1 MSDIIVVGGGAAGM
15 TAAIFAAQNGAP
27 NNSNVLL
34 LEKNERLGR
43 KLAITGKG
51 RCNVTNNCDL
61 QTLLENIPNNARFLY
76 GAFSRWSP
84 QDTMRFFEELGV
96 PLKTERGQRVFPVS
110 DKAAD
115 IVNALTKRLGELNV
129 TIKRENVRS
138 LMIENGACR
147 GVNTRGGQFKAN
159 AVILATGG
167 ASYPKTGSDGFGY
180 RLAKQA
186 GHTIIPPRPSL
197 CPLIT
202 EEKWASKANGL
213 TLKNTAIKLSHNGKL
228 IYEDF
233 GELAFTNDGISGAT
247 VLSASAHIPEAAV
260 AEQLSIVNCQL
271 SIDLKP
277 ALSEQQLDARILRDF
292 ESLRGKTL
300 ADALR
305 KLLPG
310 ELVQPFAELLELP
323 LEKRIDEINKVSR
336 KSLAKLL
343 KNITLHIKAFRPIDE
358 AIITRG
364 GVSVPQINPKTMQ
377 SRLCGGLFFAG
388 ELIDADAYTGGFNLQ
403 IAFASGTLAGAS
415 AADFVKDI

>member
-15 TAAIFAAQNGAP
+15 TAAIFAAQNGAD
-27 NNSNVLL
+27 VLL

-84 QDTMRFFEELGV
+84 QDTMAFFESLGV
-96 PLKTERGQRVFPVS
+96 PLKTERGSRVFPVS

-115 IVNALTKRLGELNV
+115 IVNALQKRLHELNV

-138 LMIENGACR
+138 LMIENGSCR
-147 GVNTRGGQFKAN
+147 GVNTHNGQLRAD

-180 RLAKQA
+180 RLAEQA
-186 GHTIIPPRPSL
+186 GHKIIPPRPSL
-197 CPLIT
+197 CPLVT
-202 EEKWASKANGL
+202 EETWVSKAAGL
-213 TLKNTAIKLSHNGKL
+213 TLKNSAIKLTCNGKL

-233 GELAFTNDGISGAT
+233 GELAFTADGVSGAT

-260 AEQLSIVNCQL
+260 GDELSIADCTL

-292 ESLRGKTL
+292 AALRGKTL

-310 ELVQPFAELLELP
+310 ELIEPFAELSELP
-323 LEKRIDEINKVSR
+323 LDKRIDEINKVSR
-336 KSLAKLL
+336 KNLVKLL
-343 KNITLHIKAFRPIDE
+343 KNLTLDLKAFRPIDE

-364 GVSVPQINPKTMQ
+364 GVSTAEINPKTME

-403 IAFASGTLAGAS
+403 IAFATGTLAGAS
-415 AADFVKDI
+415 VAKFAID

>member
-1 MSDIIVVGGGAAGM
+1 M
-15 TAAIFAAQNGAP
+15 TAAIFAAENGAD
-27 NNSNVLL
+27 VLL
-34 LEKNERLGR
+34 LEKNEKLGR

-51 RCNVTNNCDL
+51 RCNVTNNCDS

-84 QDTMRFFEELGV
+84 QDTMRFFESLGV
-96 PLKTERGQRVFPVS
+96 PLKTERGSRVFPVS
-110 DKAAD
+110 GKAAD
-115 IVNALTKRLGELNV
+115 IVNALQKRLHELNV

-138 LMIENGACR
+138 LMIENGNCR
-147 GVNTRGGQFKAN
+147 GVNTHNGQFKAD

-180 RLAKQA
+180 RLAEQA
-186 GHTIIPPRPSL
+186 GHKIIPPRPSL

-202 EEKWASKANGL
+202 EEKWVSRAAGL
-213 TLKNTAIKLSHNGKL
+213 TLKNAAIKLTHDNKN

-233 GELAFTNDGISGAT
+233 GEVAFTADGVSGAT
-247 VLSASAHIPEAAV
+247 VLSASAHIPEAAIGK
-260 AEQLSIVNCQL
+260 QLSIVNCKL

-292 ESLRGKTL
+292 AALRGKTL

-305 KLLPG
+305 KLLPN
-310 ELVQPFAELLELP
+310 ELIAPFAELSELP
-323 LEKRIDEINKVSR
+323 LDKRTDEINKVSR
-336 KSLAKLL
+336 KNLVKTL
-343 KNITLHIKAFRPIDE
+343 KNLTLNLKAFRPIDE

-364 GVSVPQINPKTMQ
+364 GVSTAEINPKTME
-377 SRLCGGLFFAG
+377 SRLCSGLFFAG

-403 IAFASGTLAGAS
+403 IAFATGALAGAS
-415 AADFVKDI
+415 ATKFASDS

>member
-15 TAAIFAAQNGAP
+15 TAAVFAAQNGAD
-27 NNSNVLL
+27 VLL

-61 QTLLENIPNNARFLY
+61 QTLLDNIPKNARFLY

-84 QDTMRFFEELGV
+84 QDTMAFFESLGV
-96 PLKTERGQRVFPVS
+96 PLKTERGSRVFPVS

-115 IVNALTKRLGELNV
+115 IVNALQKRLHELNV

-138 LMIENGACR
+138 LMIENGNCR
-147 GVNTRGGQFKAN
+147 GVNTHNGQFRAD

-180 RLAKQA
+180 RLAEQA
-186 GHTIIPPRPSL
+186 GHKIIPPRPSL
-197 CPLIT
+197 CPLVT
-202 EEKWASKANGL
+202 EERWVSRAAGL
-213 TLKNTAIKLSHNGKL
+213 TLKNAAIKLTHNGKP

-233 GELAFTNDGISGAT
+233 GEAAFTADGVSGAT

-260 AEQLSIVNCQL
+260 GDQLSIVNCQL
-271 SIDLKP
+271 SIDLKS
-277 ALSEQQLDARILRDF
+277 ALSDQQLDARILRDF
-292 ESLRGKTL
+292 ADLRGKTL

-305 KLLPG
+305 KLLPS
-310 ELVQPFAELLELP
+310 ELIAPFAELLELP
-323 LEKRIDEINKVSR
+323 LDKRTDKINKVSR
-336 KSLAKLL
+336 KNLVKLL
-343 KNITLHIKAFRPIDE
+343 KNLTLNLKAFRPIDE

-364 GVSVPQINPKTMQ
+364 GVSTAEINPKTME

-388 ELIDADAYTGGFNLQ
+388 ELVDADAYTGGFNLQ
-403 IAFASGTLAGAS
+403 IAFATGTLAGAS
-415 AADFVKDI
+415 AAEFVKYR

>member
-15 TAAIFAAQNGAP
+15 TAAIFAAENGAD
-27 NNSNVLL
+27 VML

-43 KLAITGKG
+43 KLGITGKG

-61 QTLLENIPNNARFLY
+61 NTLLENIPNNARFLY

-84 QDTMRFFEELGV
+84 QDTMRFFESLGV
-96 PLKTERGQRVFPVS
+96 PLKTERGSRVFPVS

-115 IVNALTKRLGELNV
+115 IVNALQKRLHELNV
-129 TIKRENVRS
+129 TIKRGNVRS
-138 LMIENGACR
+138 LIIENGKCC
-147 GVNTRGGQFKAN
+147 GVNTHDGQLKAN

-180 RLAKQA
+180 RLAEQA
-186 GHTIIPPRPSL
+186 GHKIIPPRPSL
-197 CPLIT
+197 CPLVT
-202 EEKWASKANGL
+202 EETWVSRAAGL
-213 TLKNTAIKLSHNGKL
+213 TLKNAAIKLTYNGKP

-247 VLSASAHIPEAAV
+247 VLSASAHIPEAAIG
-260 AEQLSIVNCQL
+260 EQLSIVNCQL

-292 ESLRGKTL
+292 AALRGKTL

-305 KLLPG
+305 KLLPS
-310 ELVQPFAELLELP
+310 ELVAPFSELLELS
-323 LEKRIDEINKVSR
+323 LDKRTDEINKVSR
-336 KSLAKLL
+336 KNLVELL
-343 KNITLHIKAFRPIDE
+343 KNLTLNPKAFRPIDE

-364 GVSVPQINPKTMQ
+364 GVNTAEISPKTME
-377 SRLCGGLFFAG
+377 SRLCGALFFAG

-403 IAFASGTLAGAS
+403 IAFATGALAGA
-415 AADFVKDI
+415 AAANFTID

>member
-15 TAAIFAAQNGAP
+15 TAAIIAAQNGAD
-27 NNSNVLL
+27 VLL

-43 KLAITGKG
+43 KLGITGKG

-61 QTLLENIPNNARFLY
+61 PTLLENIPNNARFLY

-115 IVNALTKRLGELNV
+115 IVNALVRRLGELNV

-138 LMIENGACR
+138 LIIENGACR
-147 GVNTRGGQFKAN
+147 GVNTHNGQFGAK

-180 RLAKQA
+180 RLAEQA
-186 GHTIIPPRPSL
+186 GHTIVPPRPSL
-197 CPLIT
+197 CPLVT
-202 EEKWASKANGL
+202 EETWQSRASGL
-213 TLKNTAIKLSHNGKL
+213 TLRNVAIKLICDNKPV
-228 IYEDF
+228 YEDF
-233 GELAFTNDGISGAT
+233 GELAFTADGVGGAT
-247 VLSASAHIPEAAV
+247 VLSASAHIPKNNAANK
-260 AEQLSIVNCQL
+260 LSIVNCQL

-277 ALSEQQLDARILRDF
+277 ALSEKQLDARVLRDF
-292 ESLRGKTL
+292 ESLRGKTF

-305 KLLPG
+305 KLLPS
-310 ELVQPFAELLELP
+310 EIVEPISELLEIP

-336 KSLAKLL
+336 KSLVKLL
-343 KNITLHIKAFRPIDE
+343 KNITFHIKSFRPIDE

-364 GVSVPQINPKTMQ
+364 GVSVSEINPKTMQ
-377 SRLCGGLFFAG
+377 SRLCSGLFFAG

-403 IAFASGTLAGAS
+403 IAFASGALAGAS
-415 AADFVKDI
+415 AADFVKII